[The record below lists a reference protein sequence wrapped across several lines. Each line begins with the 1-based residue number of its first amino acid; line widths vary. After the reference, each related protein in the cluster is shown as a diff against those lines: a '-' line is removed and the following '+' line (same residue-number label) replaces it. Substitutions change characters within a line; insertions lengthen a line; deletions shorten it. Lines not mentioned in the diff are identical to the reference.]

1 MRHAVIEED
10 LQQICR
16 ADLSWSAFRGKTVL
30 ISGAGGFLPAYLV
43 ETLLYLN
50 ETIPGQKT
58 QVIGLVRN
66 SEKAQRRFDAYRGR
80 EDLRLIAHDITQ
92 PLPEVGRPDFIIHGA
107 SPASPRDFGRDP
119 LATVAA
125 NVWGTQHLLALARE
139 SRSEAFLFLSSG
151 AVYGQPKSPQQRLG
165 EQDYGVVD
173 PLDVNLCYAES
184 KRLGETLCACWRHQF
199 GVPAKIVRIGHAYGP
214 GMRLDDGRVSRDFVV
229 DVLERRPLRLK
240 SDGAARRSFCYL
252 SDVTTAFFTVLLH
265 GAAGEAYNV
274 SDETA
279 ECSILELANLLI
291 ALFPDRQLRIVR
303 EGPDNATSE
312 LRCQFAEAQT
322 DTTKLRSLGW
332 RPAVSLSEGLRRTVR
347 SFEP

>member
-10 LQQICR
+10 LERICR
-16 ADLSWSAFRGKTVL
+16 ADLPWWAFRGKTVL

-50 ETIPGQKT
+50 ETIPGQNTK
-58 QVIGLVRN
+58 VIGLVRN
-66 SEKAQRRFDAYRGR
+66 LEKAGRRLEAYRGR
-80 EDLRLIAHDITQ
+80 EDLLLIGHDVTR

-107 SPASPRDFGRDP
+107 SPASPRDFARDP

-125 NVWGTQHLLALARE
+125 NVWGTQYLLSLARDG
-139 SRSEAFLFLSSG
+139 RSEGFLFLSSG
-151 AVYGQPKSPQQRLG
+151 AVYGRPRSPQERLG
-165 EQDYGVVD
+165 EQDYGVLD

-214 GMRLDDGRVSRDFVV
+214 GMRLDDGRVSRDFVA
-229 DVLERRPLRLK
+229 DVIERRPLVLK

-252 SDVTTAFFTVLLH
+252 ADVTTAFFTVLLH

-274 SDETA
+274 ADESS
-279 ECSILELANLLI
+279 ECSILELANLFVD
-291 ALFPDRQLRIVR
+291 LFPERQLRIVR
-303 EGPDNATSE
+303 ETPIAVETD
-312 LRCQFAEAQT
+312 LRCKFSEAQT